1 MGRFIGIIGQPT
13 LNFKWLTL
21 TLGLVL
27 NKAASGARILK
38 GMLFLSLW
46 IQLTATTRSTL
57 SGSMKAT
64 RLNPLILSNATP

>member
-21 TLGLVL
+21 TLGPVL
-27 NKAASGARILK
+27 NKAASGARIHK

-46 IQLTATTRSTL
+46 IQVTAIIRSTL
-57 SGSMKAT
+57 SGSLKAT
-64 RLNPLILSNATP
+64 RLTLLSNATP